1 MEKNAFSET
10 VDKLHK
16 VIVKVSENKDN
27 EKLMDWLKKAC
38 APEKELIEALF
49 ENFMEVVE
57 EAEQSTKLLM
67 ILKKLNELL
76 PDVVLPQMQ
85 VSKKFPKAISHYI
98 EVTDPQRMT
107 GDALVLLVN
116 LYSTS
121 SFKEV
126 TDVAFVK
133 ALFDV
138 FEFIIEEDFFRALV
152 SILVSVHY
160 ESTTRPD
167 SIVMQQVREHP
178 SALYFKETLFQL
190 LNMGSYDKAKQ
201 CLQLFVDIFAHKD
214 LANNFHHNDL
224 NMLLIIIERE
234 VINESAKHLRR
245 GYLRLLKLVLK
256 TDWYQKERIKEE
268 DLIGLLHSLRH
279 DEEADEFLIKEAE
292 SILKE
297 QFPAEID

>member
-85 VSKKFPKAISHYI
+85 MSKKFPKAISHYI

-126 TDVAFVK
+126 TDVAFVR

-160 ESTTRPD
+160 ESATRPD
-167 SIVMQQVREHP
+167 SIVMQLVREHP

-234 VINESAKHLRR
+234 VINESGKHLRR

-256 TDWYQKERIKEE
+256 TDWY
-268 DLIGLLHSLRH
+268 
-279 DEEADEFLIKEAE
+279 
-292 SILKE
+292 
-297 QFPAEID
+297 